1 MTIQVFRGTKLSVSS
16 VTKSGLAMRILAS
29 CISPWIALG
38 LDGRAAVVWSMHVPV
53 LAAS

>member
-16 VTKSGLAMRILAS
+16 VAKSGLAMRILAS
-29 CISPWIALG
+29 CISPWIV
-38 LDGRAAVVWSMHVPV
+38 GRAAVVWSMHVAV